1 MIPGSDWIN
10 GFQAGLVDLSRRVL
24 VDLVDLSRRV
34 LVGLVDPKRR
44 VLVHLVDLSHRVFA
58 CFVDPS
64 RRVPDVIVDPSRDM
78 CWLAIMSGWCIISI
92 CLLNLSVCLFVG
104 KYF

>member
-24 VDLVDLSRRV
+24 VDLVDL
-34 LVGLVDPKRR
+34 PRR
-44 VLVHLVDLSHRVFA
+44 VLVHLVEFSRRALA
-58 CFVDPS
+58 AFVDPS
-64 RRVPDVIVDPSRDM
+64 RRVPDVIVDISRDM
-78 CWLAIMSGWCIISI
+78 CWLAIMMGWCIVSI